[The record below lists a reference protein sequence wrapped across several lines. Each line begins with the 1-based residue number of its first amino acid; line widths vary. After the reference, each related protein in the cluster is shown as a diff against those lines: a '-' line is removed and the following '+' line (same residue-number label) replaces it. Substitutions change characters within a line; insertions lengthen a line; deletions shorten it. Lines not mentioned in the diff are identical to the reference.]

1 MQELVKGPT
10 CFKKGCNPSLVDVII
25 TNKKNLCF
33 KTINSPNGV
42 SDCHNIISTVVK
54 GNLPAQKRRDVTY
67 RSYKT
72 FDIDE
77 FTNDLQKIKISENC
91 NEKDLNRIYDDYE
104 EDFKNI
110 LNKHAPVKSRGQRN
124 KPLPLADKIGADV
137 VYDPSNHPSIKEI
150 LDNRKHNSDF
160 EFKKVSNENVEKIL
174 NKINIKKATGADGI
188 PAKIVKNCK
197 SYIAPQ
203 LTTLVNLSIDNNC
216 FPR

>member
-1 MQELVKGPT
+1 MLSAEKSQTLHDICDIFNLSQLVKGPT

-54 GNLPAQKRRDVTY
+54 GNLPAQKRRDVTN

-91 NEKDLNRIYDDYE
+91 TEKDLNSIYDDYE

-110 LNKHAPVKSRGQRN
+110 LNKHAPVKSR
-124 KPLPLADKIGADV
+124 V
-137 VYDPSNHPSIKEI
+137 KEI
-150 LDNRKHNSDF
+150 NHLH
-160 EFKKVSNENVEKIL
+160 V
-174 NKINIKKATGADGI
+174 
-188 PAKIVKNCK
+188 IV
-197 SYIAPQ
+197 YE
-203 LTTLVNLSIDNNC
+203 
-216 FPR
+216 